1 MAVDKL
7 ESEKPWVKTLLSKS
21 KCVTSWKKSLTT
33 KTWTSTSTTKRRDS
47 SNWNIFL
54 ISPQLKVSKWWEA
67 ECTSS
72 NYIEVLIIKKTKNSL
87 SRSITKKSL
96 SWRSVHTHSNNSW
109 KGWTRRRVNKL
120 STHKTR
126 NHRSRRRHTLV
137 MMETGLHLF
146 LRVVMMKRT
155 IPQGEE
161 VISINQL
168 TFNVQFKVIL
178 SYLQTERII
187 SLLPKPEQI
196 SKCIMITSLLNELM
210 KRDFTILMRN
220 LSINEKF

>member
-1 MAVDKL
+1 
-7 ESEKPWVKTLLSKS
+7 
-21 KCVTSWKKSLTT
+21 
-33 KTWTSTSTTKRRDS
+33 
-47 SNWNIFL
+47 
-54 ISPQLKVSKWWEA
+54 
-67 ECTSS
+67 
-72 NYIEVLIIKKTKNSL
+72 
-87 SRSITKKSL
+87 
-96 SWRSVHTHSNNSW
+96 
-109 KGWTRRRVNKL
+109 
-120 STHKTR
+120 
-126 NHRSRRRHTLV
+126 
-137 MMETGLHLF
+137 MMGTDLHLF

-168 TFNVQFKVIL
+168 IFNVQFKVIL

-187 SLLPKPEQI
+187 SLLQKPEQI